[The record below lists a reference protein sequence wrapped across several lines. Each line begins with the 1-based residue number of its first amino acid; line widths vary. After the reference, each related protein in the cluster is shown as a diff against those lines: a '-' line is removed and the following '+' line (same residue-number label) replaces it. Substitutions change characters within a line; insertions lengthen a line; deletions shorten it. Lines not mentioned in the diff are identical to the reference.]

1 MSGCRTSVRSDA
13 YCKKKQDQKQRY
25 GWPDGNPPVSIFEH
39 GRNLKTGPRETSAP
53 IIPSSFGQLPS
64 TKTSIGVVR
73 TCIQGYLER
82 AVLSLAGPTLNHPL
96 LLGVLALQVL
106 ASDAMDEVCTKGI
119 VPYATQRQTGL
130 HHYDYLRET
139 DAAVLGVTVVGRD
152 LVGTTKRILGASA
165 NLTGGGSTPPSRWRR
180 LRGFRSGRFCV
191 FDESVAAV
199 AAAVENDEEAL
210 TSPDPTCRTQG
221 DHNKTPAPQ
230 ARLGRF
236 TSRNNPSSRA
246 GRGLGV
252 ATLNLH
258 MAQFQQRH
266 RREEQARQHPVT
278 VPVTVLVLVAWVL
291 WAKIVNPPAER
302 AGRQATAARGSA
314 VGRGRGAGCLRK
326 VRV

>member
-1 MSGCRTSVRSDA
+1 M
-13 YCKKKQDQKQRY
+13 
-25 GWPDGNPPVSIFEH
+25 
-39 GRNLKTGPRETSAP
+39 
-53 IIPSSFGQLPS
+53 
-64 TKTSIGVVR
+64 
-73 TCIQGYLER
+73 
-82 AVLSLAGPTLNHPL
+82 LSLAGPTLNHPL

-221 DHNKTPAPQ
+221 YLPQ
-230 ARLGRF
+230 A
-236 TSRNNPSSRA
+236 
-246 GRGLGV
+246 
-252 ATLNLH
+252 
-258 MAQFQQRH
+258 
-266 RREEQARQHPVT
+266 
-278 VPVTVLVLVAWVL
+278 
-291 WAKIVNPPAER
+291 K
-302 AGRQATAARGSA
+302 QATAASKNSSNSQNKTKKHQGPQQNPSPPSPPGPIYLAQQSLESGGTWPGRRNAEPAHGAVPATPSPRRASA
-314 VGRGRGAGCLRK
+314 TARPMPF
-326 VRV
+326 

>member
-1 MSGCRTSVRSDA
+1 
-13 YCKKKQDQKQRY
+13 
-25 GWPDGNPPVSIFEH
+25 
-39 GRNLKTGPRETSAP
+39 
-53 IIPSSFGQLPS
+53 
-64 TKTSIGVVR
+64 
-73 TCIQGYLER
+73 
-82 AVLSLAGPTLNHPL
+82 
-96 LLGVLALQVL
+96 
-106 ASDAMDEVCTKGI
+106 MDEVCTKGI
-119 VPYATQRQTGL
+119 VPYATQRPTGL

-221 DHNKTPAPQ
+221 YLPQAKQATAASKNSSNSQNKTKKTPGTTTKPQPPKPAWADLPR
-230 ARLGRF
+230 ATIPRVGRE
-236 TSRNNPSSRA
+236 
-246 GRGLGV
+246 RGLGV

-266 RREEQARQHPVT
+266 RREEQARQHVPCRFDDRPHNDAVLDLLARHRARHRPRPRRLGPVGQDRQ
-278 VPVTVLVLVAWVL
+278 
-291 WAKIVNPPAER
+291 PPCR
-302 AGRQATAARGSA
+302 ARRAPGDSCSRICGRPRPRSRLSPKGPGLSL
-314 VGRGRGAGCLRK
+314 GAGPG
-326 VRV
+326 